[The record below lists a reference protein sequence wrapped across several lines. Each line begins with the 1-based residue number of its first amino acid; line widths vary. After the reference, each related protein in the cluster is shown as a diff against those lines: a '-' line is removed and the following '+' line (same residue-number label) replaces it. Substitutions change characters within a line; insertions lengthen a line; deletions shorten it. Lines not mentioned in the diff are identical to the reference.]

1 MGGSAL
7 LDRGVG
13 QADALSAQLAE
24 QALIGALLTDNSV
37 YPAVRHFVSAGDFY
51 SADNRQI
58 WGAIEALVQRGELAD
73 LITLPDELLRAGDG
87 SFNADAGVEYLAR
100 LAQNAPP
107 RANVARYAAKVR
119 TKAIERK
126 LGAKLLDTTR
136 RLGEGHDFATLLAE
150 LRADVAECERARGGP
165 NERALPLDWKALAEK
180 GDPPTRRWVDEGWVG
195 LGHPALV
202 VGAPGAGKSHLLQNA
217 GTHWCLG
224 RKFLGEVP
232 AAHKVLIFNCEDE
245 PDELWRRQSQ
255 IAASLKLPLSA
266 FADKLFICARHGL
279 DNALVDVTYGKLMM
293 TPLLGELREMA
304 NDLAV
309 RVVILDNIAHL
320 FGGNENDRH
329 HVTVFVN
336 AVAGALP
343 GCAVILVGHPARSI
357 GSEFSG
363 SSAWEAVTRTRL
375 YLGSHLP
382 DQKPAA
388 DEEPDDDVR
397 YLARRKANYS
407 AKDWRRF
414 TFRAGVL
421 VPDSVDPSSGMV
433 AVLRERGAER
443 VVLHGLQRLIA
454 MKLDASE
461 ASSTRRYL
469 PTMLLEFKLNEGM
482 SKAELAQ
489 AMRRLMTSG
498 AIMRAEI
505 GRYANRAPKF
515 GLTPVE

>member
-13 QADALSAQLAE
+13 EALDTLSAQFAE
-24 QALIGALLTDNSV
+24 QALIGALLIDNGV
-37 YPAVRHFVSAGDFY
+37 YQAVRHFVSAADFY

-58 WGAIEALVQRGELAD
+58 WSAIEARVQRGELAD
-73 LITLPDELLRAGDG
+73 IVTLPDELPRAGDG
-87 SFNADAGVEYLAR
+87 AGAEYLAR
-100 LAQNAPP
+100 LSQNAPP
-107 RANVARYAAKVR
+107 SANAARYAAMVR
-119 TKAIERK
+119 AKAIARG
-126 LGAKLLDTTR
+126 LVAKLLEISR
-136 RLGEGHDFATLLAE
+136 RISEGHDFAALLAE

-165 NERALPLDWKALAEK
+165 SERALPLDWKALAEK
-180 GDPPTRRWVDEGWVG
+180 GDPPTRRWVDEGWIG
-195 LGHPALV
+195 LGHPTLV
-202 VGAPGAGKSHLLQNA
+202 VGAPGVGKSRFVQQA
-217 GTHWCLG
+217 GSTWCQG

-232 AAHKVLIFNCEDE
+232 AAHKVLMFNCEDE

-255 IAASLKLPLSA
+255 IAASLQLPLSA

-279 DNALVDVTYGKLMM
+279 DNALVDVSYGKLMM

-443 VVLHGLQRLIA
+443 VVLQGLQRLIA

-515 GLTPVE
+515 GLTPVG